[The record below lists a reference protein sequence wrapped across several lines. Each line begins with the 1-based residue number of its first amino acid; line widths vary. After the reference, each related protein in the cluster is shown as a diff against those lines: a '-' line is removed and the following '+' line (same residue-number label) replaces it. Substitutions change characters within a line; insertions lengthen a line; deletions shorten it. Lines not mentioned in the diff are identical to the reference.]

1 MTKNFTKPIAAENE
15 ILKASDVTY
24 GYDALVDN
32 IMVAMRS
39 ILSGGEN
46 SFVVG
51 GKVKPFAS
59 GGLNVSITPIFAYEK
74 GSGKCV
80 AETGRVEPVSFEEAD
95 STLDRIDIVE
105 VGIKEEEFDI
115 QTRAMNDPSTG
126 TKSYV
131 EMATK
136 KRVVPEVKVK
146 KGSNGSP
153 HAPQVD
159 EGFVKI
165 AEVVIPAG
173 TLNIDENHIKNIT
186 ARKGDEENMG
196 WTANL
201 NASFNPGYLAEIY
214 YNFLV
219 SHNEEGKHKERTIDA
234 KAIDFGVETGKVKG
248 SLIPSGQS
256 MSIHN
261 QNFTSQTDITTL
273 LSVLAENMNEI
284 YPLANSVLGRFSP
297 LGDIPVACSTENIN
311 IVIGGEKTIDGITC
325 TVGQMVFLKDQT
337 NPVENGFWEVQTGA
351 WNRYEGYTATD
362 GNPFIDKLVAV
373 ENGIENA
380 GRIFY
385 LEDNAAEIG
394 KDALCFK
401 LTFLSASPH
410 GNTVAMRD
418 SEGRMKAAE
427 PKTENDVVIKKN
439 LDKEK
444 EARISYDKAITAHG
458 DSIDG
463 RNLLDVLGVESVADA
478 FKALHEKCDNGDFT
492 ELMLGDYIDLS
503 EITVDG
509 TKYTHVANYQNL
521 RIVIA
526 GFNFYKGAGDT
537 ENSKNHILWVFRNI
551 VLKRQMNASD
561 TNAGGYGAS
570 AMKQFLDGVFA
581 TGLGEEIGAQYLYT
595 VRRAIS
601 KKGSTEWLS
610 CTVFLPTTVEVF
622 GVDTYGDDQNAWNTN
637 TQIPLYRSGSFYRC
651 KKYNGSRHW
660 WWLGTPL
667 ASNATSFCYVYYY
680 GYSNSYDASNSGGGV
695 APAFCTC

>member
-1 MTKNFTKPIAAENE
+1 MAKNFTKPIAAENE

-24 GYDALVDN
+24 GYDASVDN

-46 SFVVG
+46 SFVIG

-59 GGLNVSITPIFAYEK
+59 GGLNVSVAPIYAYERE
-74 GSGKCV
+74 SGKCV
-80 AETGRVEPVSFEEAD
+80 AETEKTEPVPFEEAD

-105 VGIKEEEFDI
+105 VGIKEEEYDV
-115 QTRAMNDPSTG
+115 QSRAMNDPSTG

-153 HAPQVD
+153 CAPQAD

-173 TLNIDENHIKNIT
+173 TLNITEDLIRNVS
-186 ARKGDEENMG
+186 ARKGGEENAE
-196 WTANL
+196 WTANKD
-201 NASFNPGYLAEIY
+201 AAFNPGYLAEIY
-214 YNFLV
+214 RNFLV
-219 SHNEEGKHKERTIDA
+219 SHNEEGRHKERTIDA
-234 KAIDFGVETGKVKG
+234 KAIDFGAESGKVKG

-256 MSIHN
+256 MRVHN
-261 QNFTSQTDITTL
+261 QDFTSQADITTL
-273 LSVLAENMNEI
+273 ISALAENMNEV

-297 LGDIPVACSTENIN
+297 LGDIPVACSTENID
-311 IVIGGEKTIDGITC
+311 IVKGGEKTIDGVVC

-351 WNRYEGYTATD
+351 WNRYEGYAATD
-362 GNPFIDKLVAV
+362 GNPFADKLVAV
-373 ENGIENA
+373 EKGNENA

-394 KDALCFK
+394 KDALRFK
-401 LTFLSASPH
+401 LTFLSASPR
-410 GNTVAMRD
+410 GNTAVMRD
-418 SEGRMKAAE
+418 SEGRVKAAE
-427 PKTENDVVIKKN
+427 PEAEDDVVVKRN
-439 LDKEK
+439 LESEEK
-444 EARISYDKAITAHG
+444 ARADYDKAITAHG

-463 RNLLDVLGVESVADA
+463 RNLLDVLGVENVADA
-478 FKALHEKCDNGDFT
+478 FKALHEKCDAGDFT
-492 ELMLGDYIDLS
+492 GLMLGDYLDLP
-503 EITVDG
+503 EMTVDG
-509 TKYTHVANYQNL
+509 TKYAHNANYQNL
-521 RIVIA
+521 RVVIA

-537 ENSKNHILWVFRNI
+537 ENAKNHILWVFRNV
-551 VLKRQMNASD
+551 VLQRRMNASD

-570 AMKQFLDGVFA
+570 AMKKFLDEVFA
-581 TGLGEEIGAQYLYT
+581 AGLGEEIGAQYLYT

-601 KKGSTEWLS
+601 KKGSTEWIS

-651 KKYNGSRHW
+651 KRFNGSRAW
-660 WWLGTPL
+660 WWLGTPE
-667 ASNATSFCYVYYY
+667 ASNAAGFCRVSYY
-680 GYSNSYDASNSGGGV
+680 GHSGSGDAGSADGGV